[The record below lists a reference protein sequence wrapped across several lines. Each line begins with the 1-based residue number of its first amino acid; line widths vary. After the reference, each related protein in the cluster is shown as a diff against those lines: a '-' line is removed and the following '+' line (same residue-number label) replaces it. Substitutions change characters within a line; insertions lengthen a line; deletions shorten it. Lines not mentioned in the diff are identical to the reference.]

1 MIAATT
7 TERSGTMGTNE
18 WFRLEQVNV
27 LARQVLSQ
35 LSLHT
40 HFQLI
45 DFNVLLMRTSQNRAA
60 AF

>member
-1 MIAATT
+1 
-7 TERSGTMGTNE
+7 MGTNE